1 MADALAVIKNAVENL
16 RGKVVGLLELPESE
30 ARTIGFGGMTQQC
43 ASQHVELYRSAM
55 TELSELLIEK
65 WRWVDRN
72 TFIDRWMYYGD
83 WMEYSTEQLMDLHTV
98 CAERLRN
105 SLSMI
110 QQQPPEY
117 IDNALLNLSKAWSK
131 VELDTM
137 ISYVEVRIERKHALK
152 IALLHG
158 LKWLVVTSISTV
170 IGIWIGRH
178 MGKVP
183 GQ

>member
-1 MADALAVIKNAVENL
+1 MTDVLSVIKNAVENL

-55 TELSELLIEK
+55 IELSELLIEK

-72 TFIDRWMYYGD
+72 SFLDRWMYYGD
-83 WMEYSTEQLMDLHTV
+83 WLEYSTQQLMDLHLV
-98 CAERLRN
+98 CADRLRS
-105 SLSMI
+105 SLCLI
-110 QQQPPEY
+110 QNQPAEY

-131 VELDTM
+131 VESDTTF
-137 ISYVEVRIERKHALK
+137 SYIEIRIERKHALK
-152 IALLHG
+152 VVLLHG

-170 IGIWIGRH
+170 IGIWIGHH
-178 MGKVP
+178 MGK
-183 GQ
+183 